1 MSETRYT
8 DIDTAAG
15 QGQKRLLGVVMRYGA
30 LALLPDGRQ
39 ERFMPGAFG
48 PDVGQAD
55 IILNSMHVKP
65 FPLARAN
72 GGGLRLNDSASML
85 TMMADLSKTQP
96 GREAHEQVQA
106 GVLRGLSIEFTA
118 LQERMVG
125 DVREIVR
132 ARLDDLGLVD
142 RPAYED
148 STIEARRSEKR
159 ARLALRISG
168 VIPYEKRVDC
178 RCQTGRCNSVV
189 MKRGSLKAAV
199 DSQDEI
205 LLVAGDYSKALS
217 SKKRGSLILTE
228 SKEGLKIE
236 SAIPDNS
243 AGRDLVAGA
252 SEIPLLVRPS
262 FDQAASE
269 FVEDGAT
276 AIYTHMSLRA
286 VLIGA
291 SDAAAGWPE
300 AELIEPEERTEPRKQ
315 RRRVWL

>member
-1 MSETRYT
+1 MSKSRRESC
-8 DIDTAAG
+8 AG
-15 QGQKRLLGVVMRYGA
+15 C
-30 LALLPDGRQ
+30 P
-39 ERFMPGAFG
+39 
-48 PDVGQAD
+48 
-55 IILNSMHVKP
+55 S
-65 FPLARAN
+65 
-72 GGGLRLNDSASML
+72 
-85 TMMADLSKTQP
+85 
-96 GREAHEQVQA
+96 
-106 GVLRGLSIEFTA
+106 EFTA

-142 RPAYED
+142 RPAYDE

-199 DSQDEI
+199 ESHDEI

-243 AGRDLVAGA
+243 VGRDLVAGA

-269 FVEDGAT
+269 FVEEGTT

-286 VLIGA
+286 L
-291 SDAAAGWPE
+291 
-300 AELIEPEERTEPRKQ
+300 
-315 RRRVWL
+315 

>member
-1 MSETRYT
+1 
-8 DIDTAAG
+8 
-15 QGQKRLLGVVMRYGA
+15 MRYGA
-30 LALLPDGRQ
+30 LARLPDGRQ
-39 ERFMPGAFG
+39 ERFLPAAFG
-48 PDVGQAD
+48 PDVGAQD
-55 IILNSMHVKP
+55 IILNSMHLRP
-65 FPLARAN
+65 FPLARTG
-72 GGGLRLNDSASML
+72 GGGLRLHDSGSLL
-85 TMMADLSKTQP
+85 TMLADLGGTQP
-96 GREAHEQVQA
+96 GREAHEQVKA
-106 GVLRGLSIEFTA
+106 GILRGLSIEFTA

-142 RPAYED
+142 RPAYDE

-217 SKKRGSLILTE
+217 SKKRGSLVLTDTR
-228 SKEGLKIE
+228 EGLKIE
-236 SAIPDNS
+236 SSIPDNS

-300 AELIEPEERTEPRKQ
+300 AELVEPEARQAEPRK